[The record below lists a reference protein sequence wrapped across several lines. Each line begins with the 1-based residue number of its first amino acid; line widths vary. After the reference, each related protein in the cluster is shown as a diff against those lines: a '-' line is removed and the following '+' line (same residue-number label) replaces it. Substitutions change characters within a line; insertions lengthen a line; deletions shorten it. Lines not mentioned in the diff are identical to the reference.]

1 MPIRKALLFAI
12 SSMMSFVSLRADTII
27 SVTGPHGSTLA
38 LGATNQILV
47 TSWSSTQTYSNVS
60 IAFESIFGPFTGTA
74 YLMTQIGPGTTTAQ
88 QVASGSYSVLSSSL
102 SLTNLFTGLT
112 LGPGTYFL
120 VVTSETTGGWD
131 TPYTAGPPVVTTG
144 AGVTRGAQYI
154 VNDGNGV
161 PNLAYP
167 PASTFSA
174 LNPVYDLKFLLEGVG
189 LPTPTSTP
197 TATLTGTP
205 PTPTATPTSPAL
217 TATPTP
223 TSPTTA
229 TPTRTSTSVPPTA
242 TQTLGPGG
250 PPPTVPTLSFP
261 MLALLALALA
271 GTALFLIKRP

>member
-27 SVTGPHGSTLA
+27 SVTGPHGSALA

-88 QVASGSYSVLSSSL
+88 QVASDSYSVLSSSL

-120 VVTSETTGGWD
+120 VVTSEPTGTGGWD
-131 TPYTAGPPVVTTG
+131 TPYTAGPAVVTTG

-174 LNPVYDLKFLLEGVG
+174 LNLVYDLKFQVIGSG
-189 LPTPTSTP
+189 LTSTPTTTATRTPTSTS
-197 TATLTGTP
+197 
-205 PTPTATPTSPAL
+205 TATPTA
-217 TATPTP
+217 
-223 TSPTTA
+223 
-229 TPTRTSTSVPPTA
+229 TSTSVPPTA
-242 TQTLGPGG
+242 TQTLGPGV

-261 MLALLALALA
+261 MLALMALALA
-271 GTALFLIKRP
+271 GAAQFLMKRP

>member
-1 MPIRKALLFAI
+1 MPIRKVLLFTI
-12 SSMMSFVSLRADTII
+12 SSIMSFASLGADTII

-47 TSWSSTQTYSNVS
+47 TSWSSTQTYSNVG

-88 QVASGSYSVLSSSL
+88 QVASSSYSVLDSSL

-112 LGPGTYFL
+112 LESGTYFL
-120 VVTSETTGGWD
+120 VVTSEPTGGWD
-131 TPYTAGPPVVTTG
+131 TPYTAGPAVVTTG

-174 LNPVYDLKFLLEGVG
+174 LNEVYDLKFQVIGAG
-189 LPTPTSTP
+189 LTVATNTPTITQTPTSTP
-197 TATLTGTP
+197 TTT
-205 PTPTATPTSPAL
+205 TPTA
-217 TATPTP
+217 
-223 TSPTTA
+223 
-229 TPTRTSTSVPPTA
+229 TSTSVPPTA
-242 TQTLGPGG
+242 TQTLGPGV

-261 MLALLALALA
+261 MLALMAFALA
-271 GTALFLIKRP
+271 GAALLLIRRP

>member
-1 MPIRKALLFAI
+1 MPIRKVLLFTI
-12 SSMMSFVSLRADTII
+12 TSIMSFASLGADTII
-27 SVTGPHGSTLA
+27 SGTGPHGSTLT

-47 TSWSSTQTYSNVS
+47 TSWSSTQTYSNVG

-88 QVASGSYSVLSSSL
+88 QVASSSYSVLDSSL

-120 VVTSETTGGWD
+120 VVTSGPTGGWD
-131 TPYTAGPPVVTTG
+131 TPYTAGPAVVTTG

-154 VNDGNGV
+154 ANDGNGV

-174 LNPVYDLKFLLEGVG
+174 LNAVYDLKFQVIGAG
-189 LPTPTSTP
+189 LTATNTPTITQTPTST
-197 TATLTGTP
+197 TT
-205 PTPTATPTSPAL
+205 TPTA
-217 TATPTP
+217 
-223 TSPTTA
+223 
-229 TPTRTSTSVPPTA
+229 TSTSVPPTA
-242 TQTLGPGG
+242 TQTLGPGV

-261 MLALLALALA
+261 MLALMALALA
-271 GTALFLIKRP
+271 GAALLLIRRP